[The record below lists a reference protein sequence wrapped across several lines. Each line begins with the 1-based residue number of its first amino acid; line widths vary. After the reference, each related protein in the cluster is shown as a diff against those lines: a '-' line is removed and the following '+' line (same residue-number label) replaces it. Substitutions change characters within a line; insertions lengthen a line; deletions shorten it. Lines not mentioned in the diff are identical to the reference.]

1 MQSRVWGNV
10 MLGNLRKIGLVL
22 AASVM
27 AGWAV
32 PSFAADIAED
42 MSAEEIDSLLSG
54 AGFNTTLMSDKS
66 EGTPVA
72 VARLGQ
78 VNFVVRALSC
88 EGAPA
93 RCSQLLFFA
102 NFDLGRTITNADYRV
117 VNDFNDSSY
126 DGRAYVLE
134 DSGEIGVDFIIDLT
148 GGVTPAHIQSRL
160 GRWQGIV
167 SDFLR
172 EMNAAQTGS

>member
-1 MQSRVWGNV
+1 MWGYV
-10 MLGNLRKIGLVL
+10 MLGNLRTIGLAM
-22 AASVM
+22 AASLF
-27 AGWAV
+27 AIWAA
-32 PSFAADIAED
+32 PSIAADIAED
-42 MSAEEIDSLLSG
+42 MSAQEIDSLLSG
-54 AGFNTTLMSDKS
+54 AGFNTTLMSDKA

-78 VNFVVRALSC
+78 VNFIVRALSC
-88 EGAPA
+88 EGSPA

-102 NFDLGRTITNADYRV
+102 NFDLGRTITNDDYRV
-117 VNDFNDSSY
+117 VNDFNDSSF

-148 GGVTPAHIQSRL
+148 GGVTPAHIESRL